1 MSQNGAGRAARH
13 RKPIGRWILAGA
25 AVIAVVILIV
35 VLTGE
40 DDEPAT
46 VTRSPGAAE
55 GPDEPT
61 RLAFV
66 LTGGAEPAAAMIGSG
81 GDLAPAAFVL
91 PPALTMVVPGAGELE
106 VRETALLPLEEMR
119 MGLSNGVGAWADEAA
134 RIDLDDLIA
143 GLGEEPLTVNLATA
157 ESLGGVAV
165 GPGETELTPQQ
176 VRELLVVQSEDPDLR
191 WKAVLTALLADPDRL
206 PAPTE
211 ATDPEAATTVLLGAR
226 GAQPRIAPT
235 ELVAGTLLVPA
246 QPRFDTAVGESFGT
260 EVPVPVEVRNGSGEP
275 GAGGGVGEAIVP
287 LGFRVVLSGN
297 AESFDVRRTEIV
309 ANGVDHQPEAQVI
322 RDALGVGT
330 VRVSQVPSGIADV
343 TIVIGTDLS

>member
-1 MSQNGAGRAARH
+1 M
-13 RKPIGRWILAGA
+13 
-25 AVIAVVILIV
+25 
-35 VLTGE
+35 
-40 DDEPAT
+40 
-46 VTRSPGAAE
+46 
-55 GPDEPT
+55 
-61 RLAFV
+61 

-176 VRELLVVQSEDPDLR
+176 VRELLVAQSEDPDLR

-275 GAGGGVGEAIVP
+275 GAGGGVGEAIC
-287 LGFRVVLSGN
+287 RSASGWCS
-297 AESFDVRRTEIV
+297 AGTRSRSTCAAPRSWPTASTASPRPRRSATRSGSGRSV
-309 ANGVDHQPEAQVI
+309 SPRYH
-322 RDALGVGT
+322 
-330 VRVSQVPSGIADV
+330 RVSP
-343 TIVIGTDLS
+343 T